1 MNLGSD
7 EAVLESI
14 GDRLARF
21 RLRRDWTQAAL
32 AEEAG
37 VSVPTVKRME
47 AGRSTQMTNFVR
59 VLRALDLLE
68 GLESLLPSPRVSPLQ
83 ALETEGRGRKRASGK
98 RRRPAPRPAPETEPA
113 DAGAGGWTWGDEEDD
128 EE

>member
-7 EAVLESI
+7 EGVLESI

-21 RLRRDWTQAAL
+21 RLQRDWTQAAL

-37 VSVPTVKRME
+37 VSVPTIKRME

-59 VLRALDLLE
+59 VLRALDLLG
-68 GLESLLPSPRVSPLQ
+68 GLEALLPTPRVSPLQ

-98 RRRPAPRPAPETEPA
+98 TPTRPALETDPDA
-113 DAGAGGWTWGDEEDD
+113 DEGGGWTWGDEE
-128 EE
+128 